1 MTRFMCRFCGRV
13 FEKEEIS
20 VPMKEKGWV
29 WMRDNCPVCRKGMDD
44 WYVPEFMW
52 KDMWLVAI
60 RHQRN
65 VKTSEVIRSWEG
77 EE

>member
-20 VPMKEKGWV
+20 TPMKEEGWV

-44 WYVPEFMW
+44 WYVSESWW
-52 KDMWLVAI
+52 KNEWLVAI

-65 VKTSEVIRSWEG
+65 VKTSEVMP
-77 EE
+77 